1 MTKESGL
8 LNLIQKSPF
17 MDSKLPLSGEIF
29 PIAEATKKFEESHR
43 ESATASPILDSS
55 TEEEEEEDNSEEDIT
70 DKVNRL
76 SYLKKRQ

>member
-55 TEEEEEEDNSEEDIT
+55 TEEEEDNSEEDIT